1 MPGIGKYG
9 PLLVVICLGIIVQ
22 ALLIPLDCVSRPHET
37 AVAFT
42 KAYLK
47 LDSSMAKYLC
57 KDSLDVDEIDMVAQY
72 IHDITQEA
80 KDRGF
85 GKSYVKSQL
94 YHVLTHTTFTSDS
107 EATVAIHAKTRTAI
121 NPVFA
126 WVAKLFFI
134 GETRPFEE
142 TLEVVKEDNQ
152 WKVCGSPL
160 SLLGNT

>member
-1 MPGIGKYG
+1 MPGISKYG

-22 ALLIPLDCVSRPHET
+22 ALLIPLNCVSKPHDT

-47 LDSSMAKYLC
+47 LDSSMADYLC
-57 KDSLDVDEIDMVAQY
+57 EDSRTVDEIDMVAQY
-72 IHDITQEA
+72 IYDMTREA
-80 KDRGF
+80 ADRGF
-85 GKSYVKSQL
+85 GQSYLKNQL
-94 YHVLTHTTFTSDS
+94 YHVLTHTTYTSDS
-107 EATVAIHAKTRTAI
+107 EATVSIHAKTRTSI

-134 GETRPFEE
+134 GETRPFDE
-142 TLEVVKEDNQ
+142 TIEVVKVDNQ

-160 SLLGNT
+160 SLHGNT

>member
-1 MPGIGKYG
+1 MPGLSKYG
-9 PLLVVICLGIIVQ
+9 PLLVVICLGVIVQ
-22 ALLIPLDCVSRPHET
+22 ALLIPLDFISRPHDT

-47 LDSSMAKYLC
+47 LDSSMGDYLC
-57 KDSLDVDEIDMVAQY
+57 EDSRTIDEIDMVAQY
-72 IHDITQEA
+72 IHDMTQEA

-85 GKSYVKSQL
+85 EKSYLKNQL
-94 YHVLTHTTFTSDS
+94 YHVLTHTTYTSDS
-107 EATVAIHAKTRTAI
+107 EATVSIHAKTRTAI

-134 GETRPFEE
+134 GDTRSFDQ

-160 SLLGNT
+160 SLHGNT